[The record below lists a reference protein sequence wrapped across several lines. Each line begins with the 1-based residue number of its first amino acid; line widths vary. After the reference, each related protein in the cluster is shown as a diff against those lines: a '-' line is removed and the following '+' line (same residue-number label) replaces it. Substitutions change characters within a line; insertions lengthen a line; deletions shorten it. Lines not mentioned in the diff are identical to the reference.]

1 MTEEEL
7 NARFGQ
13 LVDAQLQFQSQL
25 GDLARIF
32 REKTQQQDRL
42 IEQQDRLIKQH
53 ERLIEQHEQLIEK
66 HEQDIQ
72 AQQQRQAESDERFN
86 VLLQEIRFL
95 IRQQQPP
102 PESDPSQ

>member
-13 LVDAQLQFQSQL
+13 LVDAQLRFQSQL

-32 REKTQQQDRL
+32 RDKTQQQDRL
-42 IEQQDRLIKQH
+42 IEQH
-53 ERLIEQHEQLIEK
+53 ERLIDQHEQLIEK
-66 HEQDIQ
+66 HEQEIQ
-72 AQQQRQAESDERFN
+72 ALQQRQAESDERFN

-102 PESDPSQ
+102 PESDQPQ